1 MKQLFFLSQISKK
14 AIVVTFCFLL
24 FPNSQLSARATGNND
39 LQEAQPNQ
47 SNSSLLTKLGTQTL
61 LAQATT
67 PTAQTPKPSS
77 STTDKETADAK
88 GLIIHNLDFNRS
100 PIVGNRMRLR
110 GAYSEGRLGF
120 TRPRGWKL
128 DQGIIQALIRFQHSP
143 SLYASRSNLTVMVNG
158 VSVGSTPLNRKQ
170 SQVGQ
175 LLVNIPPKI
184 LQDYNELTVIA
195 QQNNSQ
201 ECTDPSSPD
210 LWTEVLP
217 DSRITF
223 KYQKQPLALN
233 FSRYP
238 YPVFDDLGLETSRIA
253 YLQPSQPT
261 STWLTAAGRFQAALG
276 RLADFRPIQTSMV
289 TSVADVKGDEHLVI
303 IGTPSEQPGLT
314 ELKNLPI
321 KIVGGQIL
329 DSSQN
334 PVPSN
339 RGVLILTT
347 TKAGGAPVL
356 VVTGNSPE
364 AVKKAA
370 QLLAQPDLRK
380 MATGQVVYVDQIKD
394 TLTPGPRQWARHLP
408 EQDSFKLSDLKN
420 SVNGEPFNDVT
431 VRGAGAPAIDI
442 DFRALPDDRF
452 VRGSSMNLV
461 YSYGPQ
467 INPRT
472 SAIQVFLDG
481 NFIGGARLANESG
494 ETRKTLKVDLPP
506 NQIKPD
512 SKLQVF
518 LRMNAREAFDKQ
530 RCIQPPDQQLTGT
543 VHSDTGFD
551 LKRETS
557 VQLPD
562 LNLFKFGYPFASP
575 QDLSKTA
582 VVLPQNPSATDILTL
597 LELSER
603 LGRLSQS
610 ETVKLDVY
618 TADTLPNEVRKND
631 HLVAIGIREKFP
643 LPDALKPSQGF
654 NLSQA
659 FNRSLAQ
666 ASVQTPQDA
675 QGMIKQV
682 VSPWNSDRVVLAL
695 TSQTEVGLE
704 KVRQVLNQ
712 DPWFF
717 QLKQDTVLISS
728 DKKDPLPYDP
738 DAYQLEFIQSS
749 PRISRIEN
757 TTPLSKL
764 SRLIQENWLLLPLG
778 IVGVS
783 LLLYGIVQ
791 LYLKRI
797 TVAEKK

>member
-1 MKQLFFLSQISKK
+1 MKQLFLLSQISKK

-24 FPNSQLSARATGNND
+24 FPNSFLTARATGTTDNND
-39 LQEAQPNQ
+39 LQATSNQ
-47 SNSSLLTKLGTQTL
+47 STSVANSQQGQVL

-67 PTAQTPKPSS
+67 STAQTSKQSE
-77 STTDKETADAK
+77 TTTTAEAAK
-88 GLIIHNLDFNRS
+88 GLITYNLDFNRS

-110 GAYSEGRLGF
+110 GVYSEGRLGF

-128 DQGIIQALIRFQHSP
+128 DQGAIQALIRFQHSP

-158 VSVGSTPLNRKQ
+158 VSVGSTPLSRKQ

-184 LQDYNELTVIA
+184 LQDYNELTVVA
-195 QQNNSQ
+195 QQNNSL

-210 LWTEVLP
+210 LWTEILP
-217 DSRITF
+217 DSKIIF
-223 KYQKQPLALN
+223 KYQQQPLALN

-238 YPVFDDLGLETSRIA
+238 YPVFDDLGLETNRIA
-253 YLQPSQPT
+253 YLQPSQP
-261 STWLTAAGRFQAALG
+261 SPTWLTAASRFQTALG

-289 TSVADVKGDEHLVI
+289 SSVADVKDGDRLVV
-303 IGTPSEQPGLT
+303 IGTPSEQPALA
-314 ELKNLPI
+314 ELKDLPL
-321 KIVGGQIL
+321 KIAGGQIL

-334 PVPSN
+334 PVPQD

-347 TKAGGAPVL
+347 TNKVGGTPVL
-356 VVTGNSPE
+356 IITGNGSRGVE
-364 AVKKAA
+364 KAA
-370 QLLAQPDLRK
+370 RSLAQADSRK
-380 MATGQVVYVDQIKD
+380 IATGQVVFVDQVKD
-394 TLTPGPRQWARHLP
+394 SLTPGPRQWSRYLP
-408 EQDSFKLSDLKN
+408 EQNSFELNDLKN
-420 SVNGEPFNDVT
+420 SVNNEPFNDIT
-431 VRGAGAPAIDI
+431 VRGAGAPAVDI

-467 INPRT
+467 VNPRT
-472 SAIQVFLDG
+472 SAVQVFLDG
-481 NFIGGARLANESG
+481 NFIGGARLTNESG

-506 NQIKPD
+506 NQVKSD

-518 LRMNAREAFDKQ
+518 FRMNAREAFDKQ
-530 RCIQPPDQQLTGT
+530 RCVYPPDQQLTGT
-543 VHSDTGFD
+543 VHSDTSFD

-562 LNLFKFGYPFASP
+562 LNLLKFGYPFASP

-582 VVLPQNPSATDILTL
+582 IVLPQNPSPTDILTL

-610 ETVKLDVY
+610 ESVKLEVY
-618 TADTLPNEVRKND
+618 TADTLPNEVKKKD
-631 HLVAIGIREKFP
+631 HLVAIGTREKFP
-643 LPDALKPSQGF
+643 LPDVFKSQGF

-659 FNRSLAQ
+659 FNRSSAE
-666 ASVQTPQDA
+666 ASVQTPQDT

-682 VSPWNSDRVVLAL
+682 VSPWNGDRVVLAL
-695 TSQTEVGLE
+695 TSQTDAGLE
-704 KVRQVLNQ
+704 KVRQVLNL

-749 PRISRIEN
+749 PRVSRIEN
-757 TTPLSKL
+757 TTPLSKI

-797 TVAEKK
+797 TVSEKK

>member
-1 MKQLFFLSQISKK
+1 MKQLFLLSQISKK

-24 FPNSQLSARATGNND
+24 FPNSQLSARAIGNND
-39 LQEAQPNQ
+39 IQEAKPNQ
-47 SNSSLLTKLGTQTL
+47 SPTL

-67 PTAQTPKPSS
+67 STAPQKPSS
-77 STTDKETADAK
+77 SATATETADVK
-88 GLIIHNLDFNRS
+88 GLITHNLEFNRS

-110 GAYSEGRLGF
+110 GAYSEARLGF

-128 DQGIIQALIRFQHSP
+128 DQGNIQALIRFQHSP

-201 ECTDPSSPD
+201 ECTDPNSPD

-233 FSRYP
+233 FNRYP

-253 YLQPSQPT
+253 YLQPSQPS

-289 TSVADVKGDEHLVI
+289 PSVADVKGDERLVV
-303 IGTPSEQPGLT
+303 IGTPSEQPGMA
-314 ELKNLPI
+314 ELKNLPL
-321 KIVGGQIL
+321 KIVGGQVL

-339 RGVLILTT
+339 RGVLILTS
-347 TKAGGAPVL
+347 TKVGGAPVL

-364 AVKKAA
+364 AVTKAA

-394 TLTPGPRQWARHLP
+394 TNTPGPRQWARHLP
-408 EQDSFKLSDLKN
+408 EQNSFKLSDLKN

-452 VRGSSMNLV
+452 VRGSAMDLV

-472 SAIQVFLDG
+472 SAVQVFLDG

-518 LRMNAREAFDKQ
+518 FRMNAREAFDKQ

-582 VVLPQNPSATDILTL
+582 VVLPQNPSSTDILTL

-610 ETVKLDVY
+610 EAVKLEVY

-631 HLVAIGIREKFP
+631 HLVAIGTREKFP
-643 LPDALKPSQGF
+643 LPDALKSSQGF

-666 ASVQTPQDA
+666 ASVQTPQDG

-695 TSQTEVGLE
+695 TSQTDAGLE
-704 KVRQVLNQ
+704 KVRQVLDL

-717 QLKQDTVLISS
+717 QIKQDTVLISS

-749 PRISRIEN
+749 PRVSRIEN
-757 TTPLSKL
+757 TTPLSKI

-791 LYLKRI
+791 LYLKRM
-797 TVAEKK
+797 TVGEKK